1 MLYNETV
8 EQAFLGA
15 LLAQDT
21 VFDDVSFLHGSHFYT
36 PVHGRIFDHIK
47 KLKFEGKSVTPAFIQ
62 QFFVNDNDLPSSRY
76 IHELVEYCVTTTG
89 AKAHAAQIYSMFM
102 RRQLKEL
109 ASDLNKLADNPD
121 IDQSPKDL
129 LAQAENFITNA
140 AEVENTESLYHIGHN
155 LEQAIKNAGRINW
168 GIRGGIPSL
177 DEITKGYHAGR
188 LYVIAARPAMGK
200 TALGLTLAENMASKG
215 SKTLFFSLEMTLSEL
230 QGRLIQRYRHDAAN
244 LANSHLY
251 VDDKSGLTV
260 NDITQRA
267 RRHKRRH
274 GLDAIFID
282 YLGLIQASDT
292 RAQMVHQIGEITRR
306 LKQLA
311 KDLKIP
317 VVLLCQLNRG
327 VEGKDDKRPD
337 MSHLRDSG
345 AIEQDADCVMFIY
358 REEYYLAN
366 VKADSRFKGKEDIDH
381 MAALQNAKGKA
392 EIIVRKNRQG
402 KLGTAYVN
410 FDAEGQVFF
419 D

>member
-1 MLYNETV
+1 MLYSEAV
-8 EQAFLGA
+8 EQSLLGA
-15 LLAQDT
+15 ILLND
-21 VFDDVSFLHGSHFYT
+21 VIYDDVAYLQPAYFHNEA
-36 PVHGRIFDHIK
+36 HGRIFAHIK
-47 KLKFEGKSVTPAFIQ
+47 KLKEEGKTVTPQFIA
-62 QFFVNDNDLPSSRY
+62 QFFANDNVVPDGYIIDLANEC
-76 IHELVEYCVTTTG
+76 ITTTG
-89 AKAHAAQIYSMFM
+89 AKAHAAQIFGLHL
-102 RRQLKEL
+102 RRGLKALGIHLTSL
-109 ASDLNKLADNPD
+109 AENAD
-121 IDQSPKDL
+121 IDQSPKEL
-129 LAQAENFITNA
+129 LAQAETFIN
-140 AEVENTESLYHIGHN
+140 ECSEGESNDTLYHIGHN
-155 LEQAIKNAGRINW
+155 LEQAIKDAGRVKW
-168 GIRGGIPSL
+168 GIKGGIPSL
-177 DEITKGYHAGR
+177 DEITKGFHAGR

-200 TALGLTLAENMASKG
+200 TALGLTLAENAASKG
-215 SKTLFFSLEMTLSEL
+215 TKTLFFSLEMTLSEL
-230 QGRLIQRYRHDAAN
+230 QGRLIQRYREESGN
-244 LANSHLY
+244 LVNSHLY

-260 NDITQRA
+260 TDITQRA

-282 YLGLIQASDT
+282 YLGLIQASDN

-366 VKADSRFKGKEDIDH
+366 VKPDTRYKGKEDIDH